1 MSGEAFKSAA
11 VLQENFYFLI
21 VIIEKIHLFIL
32 KKPGTGFPALS
43 FEPNPLLP
51 HAPEAHIMLPGQ
63 SHGTAQASVFIMN
76 IGFDYKALCHL
87 ACLRFL
93 EGNVTDD

>member
-32 KKPGTGFPALS
+32 KKAGYRFPGTQL
-43 FEPNPLLP
+43 
-51 HAPEAHIMLPGQ
+51 
-63 SHGTAQASVFIMN
+63 
-76 IGFDYKALCHL
+76 
-87 ACLRFL
+87 
-93 EGNVTDD
+93 